1 VTIEQLEDEEYGY
14 CGACETNPAQ
24 MENAIEA
31 ARRLAGTWHKTAAGF
46 PKDSV
51 TRKLLRHCANELV
64 KALKAPAF
72 EMPADVKADFEEAG
86 VETPS

>member
-1 VTIEQLEDEEYGY
+1 VTLEKLEDEEYGY
-14 CGACETNPAQ
+14 CGACGTNPAQ

-46 PKDSV
+46 PEDSV

-64 KALKAPAF
+64 KALKAPAL
-72 EMPADVKADFEEAG
+72 ESDARRKREEK
-86 VETPS
+86 P